1 MPAEPTPAKA
11 TPTEPRTTRAADAPQ
26 DQGAMPHRHVMLVY
40 FGLLFAML
48 MATLDSSI
56 VATALPTVVGDLGGL
71 SSIGWVSAAYI
82 LASSAVMPLA
92 GKLGDLLG
100 RKQVFVVATVVFLA
114 GSAACGAAQ
123 TMGQLIAF
131 RVLQGV
137 GAGGVMAAMFALTG
151 DLFGPR
157 ERAKYQGYSA
167 GVFALSAVGG
177 PIAGGFFADHVTWR
191 WVFYVNLPIGAIALT
206 LVALYLRS
214 ARRPERPTIDYLGM
228 LLLSGALVSFVLLS
242 NWAGAKYAWG
252 SAVIVGLAVGGVV
265 LLAGWLVVERSAA
278 EPVIPLGLFRDS
290 TFDICNV
297 VAFVGGLTG
306 FGLVFFLPLY
316 LQISAGASATNSGL
330 LLLPMMLGLMLASFG
345 VGGAVAK
352 SGRYKWYP
360 VASMLVSG
368 IAAFLM
374 STMTADTSRFLSGLY
389 MFLLGVGAGLSQQ
402 VVVVAVQNAAPPAD
416 MGAATSTVTFSRML
430 GTSFGVSIFATVL
443 TDRLTREIPKY
454 VPGEAAR
461 GLVSSGGTSPQ
472 ALRQLPDDVRHGLA
486 QAYAHALSPVFLIAG
501 FVLVAGLVASVFLKD
516 ITLEQRGWGAEE
528 PPETPNATARPAPQS
543 S

>member
-1 MPAEPTPAKA
+1 MS
-11 TPTEPRTTRAADAPQ
+11 TEPDTTSTSSPAPGE
-26 DQGAMPHRHVMLVY
+26 GAMPHRHVMIVY
-40 FGLLFAML
+40 FGLLLAML

-56 VATALPTVVGDLGGL
+56 VATALPTIVGDLGGL
-71 SSIGWVSAAYI
+71 SSIAWVGAAYI

-100 RKQVFVVATVVFLA
+100 RKQVFVVSTVVFLA

-131 RVLQGV
+131 RVLQGI

-177 PIAGGFFADHVTWR
+177 PIAGGFFAEHVTWR
-191 WVFYVNLPIGAIALT
+191 WVFYVNLPIGAAALV
-206 LVALYLRS
+206 LVALYLRG
-214 ARRPERPTIDYLGM
+214 ARRQERPRIDYLGM
-228 LLLSGALVSFVLLS
+228 LLLSGALVCLVLLT
-242 NWAGAKYAWG
+242 NWAGSTYAWG
-252 SAVIVGLAVGGVV
+252 SPTTVGLAVGGVA
-265 LLAGWLVVERSAA
+265 LLVGWVVVERSAA

-290 TFDICNV
+290 TFDICNA

-316 LQISAGASATNSGL
+316 LQISAGAGATNSGL
-330 LLLPMMLGLMLASFG
+330 LLLPMMFGLMLASFG

-360 VASMLVSG
+360 AASMLVSAV
-368 IAAFLM
+368 AAFLM

-402 VVVVAVQNAAPPAD
+402 VVVVAVQNAAPRAD
-416 MGAATSTVTFSRML
+416 LGAATSTVTFSRML

-443 TDRLTREIPKY
+443 TSRLTHEIPTY
-454 VPGEAAR
+454 VPDGAAN
-461 GLVSSGGTSPQ
+461 GIAANGGISPE
-472 ALRQLPDDVRHGLA
+472 ALRRLPDTVRHGLA

-501 FVLVAGLVASVFLKD
+501 FILLAGLAAAVFLKD
-516 ITLEQRGWGAEE
+516 ITLEQRGWGVEE
-528 PPETPNATARPAPQS
+528 PPEAPSAPAHAAPQS